1 MDRAFGEGQ
10 EEAALGAPTQPAA
23 DEVSLSA
30 VFGEAPTPAPRDEGL
45 PRRAAGETAAD
56 RAPGGFSF
64 DEFFGRPAGSAAP
77 TVDRPQRD
85 TLADDEGDEAFR
97 DWLKGLKG

>member
-10 EEAALGAPTQPAA
+10 EGAALGAPTQPAE

-30 VFGEAPTPAPRDEGL
+30 VFGEAPPPRDEGL
-45 PRRAAGETAAD
+45 PLSAEGETAAD

-64 DEFFGRPAGSAAP
+64 DEFFGRPAGSSAP